1 MENQIKILHQS
12 FKQFEVNDL
21 LARIIGIPV
30 ISYIMFAILHMGRGD
45 LASDLKGFLIS
56 FLYTFAYWQGLKQVW
71 MLLQRRFP
79 HYSQTTKRITLPI
92 VIVLICGVFV
102 SFIIENLA

>member
-30 ISYIMFAILHMGRGD
+30 ISYIMFATLHMGRGD

-56 FLYTFAYWQGLKQVW
+56 FLYNIMERYR
-71 MLLQRRFP
+71 LLTSIPVQILNEANRFEVA
-79 HYSQTTKRITLPI
+79 LPLM
-92 VIVLICGVFV
+92 VG
-102 SFIIENLA
+102 